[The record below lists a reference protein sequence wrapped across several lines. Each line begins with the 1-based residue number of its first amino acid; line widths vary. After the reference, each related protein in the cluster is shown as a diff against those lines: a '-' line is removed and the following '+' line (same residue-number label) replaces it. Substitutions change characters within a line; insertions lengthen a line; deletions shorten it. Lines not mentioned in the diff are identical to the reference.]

1 MGSNPVKATI
11 CPRGGT
17 VDPLV
22 LETSVAR
29 RVGSSPTEG
38 TKLSGRL
45 AAGHLPLK
53 EITVVRI
60 HPRQHLFF

>member
-29 RVGSSPTEG
+29 RVGSNPTEG
-38 TKLSGRL
+38 TNAWMVELVVTL
-45 AAGHLPLK
+45 DLK
-53 EITVVRI
+53 FSA
-60 HPRQHLFF
+60 LKWA